1 MSCVYVTVAQQ
12 VEQWTENPCRV
23 SSILTCD
30 TIIFYIPA
38 NPGVPYKELR
48 VAKNREQ
55 IAEGYK
61 RYNCDQT
68 SKRSEKQF
76 KY

>member
-1 MSCVYVTVAQQ
+1 MRSERWSEKPEDVGST
-12 VEQWTENPCRV
+12 P
-23 SSILTCD
+23 ILS